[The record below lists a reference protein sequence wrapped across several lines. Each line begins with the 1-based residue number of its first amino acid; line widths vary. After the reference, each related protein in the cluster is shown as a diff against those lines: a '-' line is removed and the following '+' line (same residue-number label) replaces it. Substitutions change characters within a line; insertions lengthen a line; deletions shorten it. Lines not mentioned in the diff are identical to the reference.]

1 MTRFLP
7 ALLLALVATGC
18 STTAVHYPATTR
30 DAQPAGPA
38 PSYTPPG
45 AALPGTSAASAPVP
59 SAPAQP
65 AVAAPVLNAAV
76 TSLLGQARSQYQQG
90 NYLEAIAT
98 AERGLRI
105 DRRAADL
112 YLVVAQSYVQL
123 DQPHKAKMF
132 VQQGLRYAPQGGDT
146 AAGLQ
151 RVQQVVGN

>member
-1 MTRFLP
+1 MMRLLP
-7 ALLLALVATGC
+7 PLLLALVATAC

-30 DAQPAGPA
+30 DAQPVNPPTPA
-38 PSYTPPG
+38 YTP
-45 AALPGTSAASAPVP
+45 A
-59 SAPAQP
+59 P
-65 AVAAPVLNAAV
+65 AVAEPAPAAQAPVAPVLNAAV
-76 TSLLGQARSQYQQG
+76 ASLLAQARNQYQQG
-90 NYLEAIAT
+90 NYLEAIAS

-105 DRRAADL
+105 DRRVADL